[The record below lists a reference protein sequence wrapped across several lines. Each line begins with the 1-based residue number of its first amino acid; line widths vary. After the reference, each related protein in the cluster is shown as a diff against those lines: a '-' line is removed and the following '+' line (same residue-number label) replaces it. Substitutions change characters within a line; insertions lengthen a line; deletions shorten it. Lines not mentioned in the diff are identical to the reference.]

1 MKIIETARFRAS
13 FEKLQKPT
21 KQKTK
26 KQLQL
31 FLKNMFYPSLH
42 TEKLEPRQK
51 NIWSFRVDKNYRVIF
66 TFLSADTLLFLDI
79 GPHDI
84 YKNML

>member
-13 FEKLQKPT
+13 FEKLQKST

-26 KQLQL
+26 KQMHL
-31 FLKNMFYPSLH
+31 FFKNMFYPSLH
-42 TEKLEPRQK
+42 TEKLEPHRK
-51 NIWSFRVDKNYRVIF
+51 NLWSFRIDKNYRVIF
-66 TFLSADTLLFLDI
+66 TFLSADTFLFLDI

>member
-13 FEKLQKPT
+13 FEKLQKSI
-21 KQKTK
+21 KQKAK

-31 FLKNMFYPSLH
+31 FLKNMFHNSLH

-66 TFLSADTLLFLDI
+66 TFISSDAILFLDI
-79 GPHDI
+79 GPHNI
-84 YKNML
+84 YSKY

>member
-13 FEKLQKPT
+13 FEKLQKT
-21 KQKTK
+21 AKKKAK

-31 FLKNMFYPSLH
+31 FLKNMFYPLLH
-42 TEKLEPRQK
+42 TEKLEPRHK
-51 NIWSFRVDKNYRVIF
+51 NIWSFRIDKNYRVIF

-84 YKNML
+84 YKNMV